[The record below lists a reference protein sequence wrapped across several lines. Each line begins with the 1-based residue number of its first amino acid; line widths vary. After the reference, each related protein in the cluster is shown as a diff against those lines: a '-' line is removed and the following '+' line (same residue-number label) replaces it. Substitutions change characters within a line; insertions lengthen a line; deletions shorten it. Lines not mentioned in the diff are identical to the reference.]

1 MRLFTKS
8 ETQATSRFWYFMHKI
23 DKMKRSTGDILAVH
37 EIRERKND
45 TVKNYAI
52 TIKYNSRSGTHNM
65 YKEYRDT
72 ALVGAVEQ
80 MYAELAGRHRARFSS
95 IHIVDAR
102 VLPSG
107 IRATKRYDVDEDGPV
122 APVAVK
128 RSHMK
133 QLLKN
138 KIAFPLPHRLVR
150 PTSKAFR
157 TTFKASRPTTFFG

>member
-1 MRLFTKS
+1 
-8 ETQATSRFWYFMHKI
+8 
-23 DKMKRSTGDILAVH
+23 MKRSTGDILAVH

-95 IHIVDAR
+95 IHIVDGR
-102 VLPSG
+102 
-107 IRATKRYDVDEDGPV
+107 V

>member
-1 MRLFTKS
+1 
-8 ETQATSRFWYFMHKI
+8 
-23 DKMKRSTGDILAVH
+23 MKRSTGDILAVH

-52 TIKYNSRSGTHNM
+52 TIKYNSRSG
-65 YKEYRDT
+65 
-72 ALVGAVEQ
+72 
-80 MYAELAGRHRARFSS
+80 